1 MHRPPADVA
10 NRSHVDGEVMLS
22 LTRKTE
28 YAIIGLSHLASVDRR
43 CSAREISA
51 ASGVPLPVLM
61 SVMKLLSKNG
71 LLHGMRGVTGGYKL
85 VAASADITLSDIVSA
100 VDGGD
105 PVRFVACA
113 DGGECPM
120 GKGDTCTVRAGL
132 EGTNRRMREVLENTS
147 LADIVA
153 GRSR

>member
-1 MHRPPADVA
+1 
-10 NRSHVDGEVMLS
+10 MLS

-28 YAIIGLSHLASVDRR
+28 YAIIGLSHLASAGRR

-61 SVMKLLSKNG
+61 AVMKLLSKYG
-71 LLHGMRGVTGGYKL
+71 LLRGLRGVSGGYEL
-85 VAASADITLSDIVSA
+85 AVAPAEIALSNIIAA
-100 VDGGD
+100 VDGGS

-120 GKGDTCTVRAGL
+120 GRGDTCTVRAGL
-132 EGTNRRMREVLENTS
+132 EGANRRMREVLDGTS

-153 GRSR
+153 GRLE